1 MQLRALFYS
10 QGESTMNWNRFK
22 LAVLAAGMLTAS
34 LNADQ
39 PQKTKE
45 EESKDPS
52 VWMRMKL
59 EYSQKILEGVTK
71 GDFALIEDNATKMR
85 GLNRF
90 ERFVRGRWEGYAEQL
105 QTFQQANDELIKQ
118 ARKNNVEGATLAFT
132 QMTISCV
139 TCHKKLREQAK

>member
-1 MQLRALFYS
+1 MNCKRYKLIVLVLCAL
-10 QGESTMNWNRFK
+10 T
-22 LAVLAAGMLTAS
+22 TS

-39 PQKTKE
+39 PQNSKE
-45 EESKDPS
+45 DESKDPS

-59 EYSQKILEGVTK
+59 EYSKNILEGVTK
-71 GDFALIEDNATKMR
+71 ADFALIEQNAAKMR

-90 ERFVRGRWEGYAEQL
+90 ERFVRGRWDGYAEQL

-118 ARKNNVEGATLAFT
+118 ARKANVEGATLAFT

-139 TCHKKLREQAK
+139 TCHKKLREHAQ

>member
-1 MQLRALFYS
+1 
-10 QGESTMNWNRFK
+10 MNCQRYK
-22 LAVLAAGMLTAS
+22 LIVLALCALTTS

-39 PQKTKE
+39 PQNPKE
-45 EESKDPS
+45 DESKDPS

-59 EYSQKILEGVTK
+59 EYSKNILEGVTK
-71 GDFALIEDNATKMR
+71 ADFALIEQNAAKMR

-90 ERFVRGRWEGYAEQL
+90 ERFVRGRWDGYAEQL
-105 QTFQQANDELIKQ
+105 QTFQQANDEIIKQ
-118 ARKNNVEGATLAFT
+118 ARKDNVEGATLAFT

>member
-1 MQLRALFYS
+1 
-10 QGESTMNWNRFK
+10 MNCQRYK
-22 LAVLAAGMLTAS
+22 LIVLALCALTTS

-39 PQKTKE
+39 PQNPKE
-45 EESKDPS
+45 DESKDPS

-59 EYSQKILEGVTK
+59 EYSKNILEGVTK
-71 GDFALIEDNATKMR
+71 ADFALIEQNAAKMR

-90 ERFVRGRWEGYAEQL
+90 ERFVRGRWDGYAEQL
-105 QTFQQANDELIKQ
+105 QTFQEANDEIIKQ
-118 ARKNNVEGATLAFT
+118 ARKDNVEGATLAFT